1 MDDEFQLITV
11 LIQISEL
18 FHFKNAKICHL
29 CNRVMHCARKV
40 DNGKGHLNKAK

>member
-1 MDDEFQLITV
+1 MNDEFKLVSV
-11 LIQISEL
+11 LVQISEL
-18 FHFKNAKICHL
+18 FHVKICHL